1 MKELIEYDGCI
12 FMVQRWAQELL
23 GYTFGA
29 LHIPNQM
36 MCDDDA
42 LSRQYGKLI
51 VARLFVSNILH
62 DRNKRH

>member
-1 MKELIEYDGCI
+1 
-12 FMVQRWAQELL
+12 MVQRLAQELL
-23 GYTFGA
+23 VYNFA
-29 LHIPNQM
+29 VVHIPNQM